1 MVQKMVGKGS
11 GAAVTGIDAV
21 DANAIAVAI
30 GADYAHFQIWLGSF
44 PDGCF
49 GSRGHHLIV

>member
-1 MVQKMVGKGS
+1 MVGKIS
-11 GAAVTGIDAV
+11 GAAIDAV

-30 GADYAHFQIWLGSF
+30 GTDQAHFQMWLGSL

-49 GSRGHHLIV
+49 GSRGHHFIR